1 MANKHL
7 INYTT
12 SIVTKE
18 ITRVETTNY
27 FSVLYYMFSLL
38 QMFRIKSFQA
48 RRITSVNSLWWERKD
63 LCFRNRIKVIG
74 AESGENERE
83 NQEVRTGGVGKG

>member
-1 MANKHL
+1 MGKWYL
-7 INYTT
+7 SSTT
-12 SIVTKE
+12 S
-18 ITRVETTNY
+18 RN
-27 FSVLYYMFSLL
+27 FSLI